1 MFTLNH
7 PPTPAQQEKKT
18 RCLIPSFHP
27 GAVSLSGSLFAVLKT
42 QAMPGAAPWKDP
54 VGWGME
60 KLFPQRQ
67 FNSALG
73 LRPIFAH
80 VLWERWAWVLFQLLP
95 DPQGSSLLHAVFIYK
110 NWHTVCDEGNNGD
123 VWAFIKAGVA
133 SLRSVL
139 TGIATIAL

>member
-1 MFTLNH
+1 MLFGLNVYLE
-7 PPTPAQQEKKT
+7 PSANSSPAEKKT

-27 GAVSLSGSLFAVLKT
+27 GAVSLAHYLRGAEN
-42 QAMPGAAPWKDP
+42 AGMPGAAPWKDP

-80 VLWERWAWVLFQLLP
+80 VLWETWAWVLFQLLP

-123 VWAFIKAGVA
+123 VWAFIKAQPSHFKSSDVGM
-133 SLRSVL
+133 S
-139 TGIATIAL
+139 

>member
-1 MFTLNH
+1 MLFGLNVYLE
-7 PPTPAQQEKKT
+7 PSANSSPADKKT
-18 RCLIPSFHP
+18 RLPDPLVSPSAMVCC
-27 GAVSLSGSLFAVLKT
+27 AVLSLFAVLKT

-133 SLRSVL
+133 SEGLC
-139 TGIATIAL
+139 